1 MNKPLKV
8 IVGAGLVAFFSSAA
22 TGLASAA
29 PDANGLANTKCSYD
43 QMVKAVNAEVPSE
56 ASGINNSSQLQG
68 LLRDLLAAGPSQ
80 RLSMIQQAQGNF
92 FLSDDIG
99 AMIQVADSC
108 SKY

>member
-1 MNKPLKV
+1 MNKPLKI
-8 IVGAGLVAFFSSAA
+8 IVGAGLVACFSSAA

-43 QMVKAVNAEVPSE
+43 QLVRAVNAEVPGE
-56 ASGINNSSQLQG
+56 ASGINNSS
-68 LLRDLLAAGPSQ
+68 
-80 RLSMIQQAQGNF
+80 QQAQGNF